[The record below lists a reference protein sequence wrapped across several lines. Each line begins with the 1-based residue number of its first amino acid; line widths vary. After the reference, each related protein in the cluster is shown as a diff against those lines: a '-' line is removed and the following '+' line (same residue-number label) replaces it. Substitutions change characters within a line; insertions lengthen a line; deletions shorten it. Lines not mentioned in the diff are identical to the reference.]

1 MKLNEQRKILKIH
14 SKDLKAAKW
23 NLRIDPSKAY
33 GNTDIIVSLND
44 SQILR
49 WIDELN
55 GVTDADAQIQQAK
68 AAIKAEKKKKETSNT
83 KAKIKEL
90 YNKLNNLKF
99 KPDYLALIIDS
110 KSDYTRANKGFIVN
124 GIEYKRLLGTN
135 GGIKN
140 STIVYVNEK
149 LYPEL
154 KKRIGNGRNP
164 NTKLIPAKLEAYQ
177 ALVCSGSI
185 PLPMPKGLIVVRDCI
200 TRFMA
205 DVITIR
211 DGEGDNAE
219 PILQYEDNYSIEHNN
234 SDGCGLMLPSYSRKI
249 NQALNGIDETISG
262 INTRFAFE
270 KGMLFTFDFIEFAE
284 KVAGTYYITDVWGQ
298 KRDIRDA
305 EVILTESMLKLWDS
319 YDSWEDYYNNC
330 IANNY
335 QFCGTKITP
344 PQLESKRETNY
355 QYLNPLNLTDA
366 DIDNLC
372 KDDIAEIKDIMSLDY
387 RKSIIYLAGA
397 GLNENNY
404 YKTDD
409 YIQALMIEPETIKDP
424 YILSEIDRNIRKRID
439 RLKIGKITIDA
450 NYSIIGGD
458 LYALCQSMFNL
469 PITGILKAGEIYNRY
484 WQNADYVSVFRS
496 PMSCG
501 NSIVKRKIAKSIE
514 ADYWYR
520 FIKTATI
527 LNAWDCTCD
536 ALNGADFDS
545 DTIYITD
552 NSIIVD
558 NTKNLHPIICLQN
571 KAEKII
577 PTEDDII
584 ASNIVGFGCNVGV
597 ITNRITAM
605 YDIQSLYP
613 VGSAE
618 YEELEYRI
626 MCGQLLQQNTI
637 DSVKG
642 IITKPMPE
650 NWYKYNADLSELD
663 KKIIADRKPYF
674 MGYIYPKEMTE
685 YKKYVDNGRKKAFR
699 QFLKPFESLGDT
711 KEEQEYIYYFNMRL
725 PASVGTCTVNRICR
739 KIENEFDDYK
749 PAKTTDFDY
758 TIYKSGVRYSTQK
771 YTAAESI
778 YTDYIKALQDFMKQ
792 AKNEKLDKDSI
803 ESEKKNK
810 LEEFKRQ
817 LDEVIPDEETQ
828 TEILLDLCYARNNN
842 KSKSFVWEM
851 CGKQI
856 IKNMLVQN
864 DNTVYIPV
872 QDINGDFTVKGIS
885 YKMKKERKN

>member
-14 SKDLKAAKW
+14 SKELKAAKW
-23 NLRIDPSKAY
+23 NLNIDPSKAY

-55 GVTDADAQIQQAK
+55 GVTDADAQIKQIK
-68 AAIKAEKKKKETSNT
+68 AAIKAEKKKKETTST
-83 KAKIKEL
+83 KTKIREL
-90 YNKLNNLKF
+90 YKKLNDLKF

-110 KSDYTRANKGFIVN
+110 QSDYTRANKGFTVN
-124 GIEYKRLLGTN
+124 GIKYRRLLGTN

-154 KKRIGNGRNP
+154 KKRIDNGRNP

-185 PLPMPKGLIVVRDCI
+185 PLPLPKGFIVVKDCI
-200 TRFMA
+200 TRFKA

-211 DGEGDNAE
+211 DGEDDNAE
-219 PILQYEDNYSIEHNN
+219 PILEYEDNYSIEHNN

-319 YDSWEDYYNNC
+319 YDSWEEYYNNC

-344 PQLESKRETNY
+344 PKLESKRETNY
-355 QYLNPLNLTDA
+355 QYLNPLILTDA

-372 KDDIAEIKDIMSLDY
+372 KDDIQEIKDIMSLDY

-404 YKTDD
+404 DKTDD
-409 YIQALMIEPETIKDP
+409 YIQALMIEPKLIDDP
-424 YILSEIDRNIRKRID
+424 YILSMIDKNIRKRID

-469 PITGILKAGEIYNRY
+469 PITGILQAGEIYNRY
-484 WQNADYVSVFRS
+484 WINADYVSVFRS

-501 NSIVKRKIAKSIE
+501 NSIVKRKITKSIE
-514 ADYWYR
+514 ADYWFRY
-520 FIKTATI
+520 IKTATI

-536 ALNGADFDS
+536 ALNGCDFDS
-545 DTIYITD
+545 DTVYITD

-558 NTKNLHPIICLQN
+558 NTKDLRPIICLQN

-584 ASNIVGFGCNVGV
+584 QSNIIGFGCNVGV

-642 IITKPMPE
+642 IISKPMPE
-650 NWYKYNADLSELD
+650 NWYKYKSDLSELD
-663 KKIIADRKPYF
+663 KNIIADRKPYF
-674 MGYIYPKEMTE
+674 MGYIYPEQMTE

-699 QFLKPFESLGDT
+699 QFLKPLENLGDT

-725 PASVGTCTVNRICR
+725 PAFVGTCTVNRICR
-739 KIENEFDDYK
+739 KIENEFDNYK
-749 PAKTTDFDY
+749 PSKMTEFDW
-758 TIYKSGVRYSTQK
+758 TIYKSGAKYSTQK
-771 YTAAESI
+771 YKAAETI
-778 YTDYIKALQDFMKQ
+778 YTDYLRTLQDFMKK
-792 AKNEKLDKDSI
+792 AKIEKLDKDEI
-803 ESEKKNK
+803 ENEKQQVLYN
-810 LEEFKRQ
+810 FKQ
-817 LDEVIPDEETQ
+817 ELDLIIPDEETQ
-828 TEILLDLCYARNNN
+828 TDILLDLCYLKNN

-851 CGKQI
+851 CGSQI
-856 IKNMLVQN
+856 IRNLLTKN

-872 QDINGDFTVKGIS
+872 QDVNGDFTVKGTK
-885 YKMKKERKN
+885 YKMQKERKNE